1 MIRHS
6 LSETFNYPYWLVGL
20 FCYKLNNKNES
31 NHTEVLSEKLRG
43 SAKYYEIVKPTV
55 SSRLLI
61 IKRGSVKCRLW
72 TDGRLLFLGLE
83 NNGPIVVTYSF
94 A

>member
-1 MIRHS
+1 M
-6 LSETFNYPYWLVGL
+6 
-20 FCYKLNNKNES
+20 
-31 NHTEVLSEKLRG
+31 RG

-83 NNGPIVVTYSF
+83 NNGPLVVTYSF
-94 A
+94 AW